1 MVILSSQSTIF
12 QKIDGMRE
20 LQAVGKAVIDG
31 ELSFSVVEN
40 SELRL
45 CRRPVG
51 VRGPHTVEEAGVDG
65 HLLGCGKFAALL
77 CRARNVPSSIRSMG
91 VRKKERF
98 N

>member
-1 MVILSSQSTIF
+1 
-12 QKIDGMRE
+12 MRE

-31 ELSFSVVEN
+31 ELIFSEVVN
-40 SELRL
+40 PELRL
-45 CRRPVG
+45 CKARNLAPFKRSVG
-51 VRGPHTVEEAGVDG
+51 VLGAHTVEGAGAEG
-65 HLLGCGKFAALL
+65 GFLGCGKFAAVL

>member
-1 MVILSSQSTIF
+1 
-12 QKIDGMRE
+12 MRE

-31 ELSFSVVEN
+31 ELIFSVVAN
-40 SELRL
+40 PELRL
-45 CRRPVG
+45 CKRRVG
-51 VRGPHTVEEAGVDG
+51 VRGPHTVEETGADG
-65 HLLGCGKFAALL
+65 DFLGCGTFAALL

>member
-1 MVILSSQSTIF
+1 
-12 QKIDGMRE
+12 MRE

-31 ELSFSVVEN
+31 ELIFSEVVN
-40 SELRL
+40 PELRRCKARNL
-45 CRRPVG
+45 APFKRSVG
-51 VRGPHTVEEAGVDG
+51 VRGPHTVEEAGADG
-65 HLLGCGKFAALL
+65 DFLGCGKFAALL